1 MANDEN
7 PQGSNLPVTL
17 KDVDKNY
24 KKPEKRNDLVPDEKY
39 DKVDENVG
47 GLVKLATNGVTYV
60 SEDAFPTLF
69 QTTKPKAGYIFEN
82 QIEDKD
88 KRNIDGTDYVH
99 SSAVVGLLDKK
110 SQEVRDAEKQAVLQ
124 YGRDSL
130 INVSDS
136 DQAQNMR
143 RQVDSFTSKTLPKL
157 RNQRGVKHDEVT
169 GESPKK
175 GFAFH
180 HSNPKELH
188 TDPEDVVDPSK
199 GINVNPEN
207 HSDIHRNNV
216 NDESLL
222 EEYIKERNS
231 DSESD
236 A

>member
-1 MANDEN
+1 MPNDEK

-24 KKPEKRNDLVPDEKY
+24 KKPEKRNTLVSDEKY
-39 DKVDENVG
+39 QSIDENVG
-47 GLVKLATNGVTYV
+47 ELVKLGTNGVTYV
-60 SEDAFPTLF
+60 SEAAFPTLF
-69 QTTKPKAGYIFEN
+69 QTTTSKAGYIFEN
-82 QIEDKD
+82 QIDDKD
-88 KRNIDGTDYVH
+88 KRNVDGIDYAH

-136 DQAQNMR
+136 DHAQNIR
-143 RQVDSFTSKTLPKL
+143 RQVDSFTNKILPKL
-157 RNQRGVKHDEVT
+157 RKQRGVEYDEVT
-169 GESPKK
+169 GEPPEK

-199 GINVNPEN
+199 GINVNPKN
-207 HSDIHRNNV
+207 HADIHRNNV
-216 NDESLL
+216 NDESQLA
-222 EEYIKERNS
+222 EYIKERNS
-231 DSESD
+231 NPESG

>member
-1 MANDEN
+1 MPNDEK
-7 PQGSNLPVTL
+7 PRGSNLPVTL

-24 KKPEKRNDLVPDEKY
+24 KKPEKRNDLIPSEKY

-47 GLVKLATNGVTYV
+47 ELVKLGTNGVTYV
-60 SEDAFPTLF
+60 SEDAFSTLF

-82 QIEDKD
+82 QIDDKS
-88 KRNIDGTDYVH
+88 KRNIDGTDYAH

-136 DQAQNMR
+136 DQAQNIR
-143 RQVDSFTSKTLPKL
+143 RQVDSFTNKTLPKL
-157 RNQRGVKHDEVT
+157 RKQRGVEHDEVT
-169 GESPKK
+169 GEPPEK

-199 GINVNPEN
+199 GKNVNPTN

-216 NDESLL
+216 NDESQL
-222 EEYIKERNS
+222 EEYIKERSSNS
-231 DSESD
+231 EKG